1 MSVAIKLRNP
11 RGEDGV
17 TDEDGKSWLEDGTE
31 GGSGGGCSLRTPALR
46 CETLWEQVHR
56 TDVPRGPQHAQQT
69 LYTRSP
75 PQPGEA
81 PVCQAG
87 GTGAG
92 GAVLQGARRGRGRRA
107 AGVTEKR
114 GHGGAG
120 SQRGGRPEGPGS
132 SRGGVTEGRAHR
144 AAGITEGRG
153 HGRARGHGEAGSSR
167 GEHPE
172 GPGSRRGGVTELP
185 GHRRAAAGEALEVTE
200 SALWRVTGNQSV
212 EPPSGGAERGTS
224 TFLPALFPPP
234 GTTPA
239 ALSSDPAPSPLGGR
253 QSFICPLVSP
263 PRTLSARDRQFG
275 E

>member
-1 MSVAIKLRNP
+1 M
-11 RGEDGV
+11 
-17 TDEDGKSWLEDGTE
+17 
-31 GGSGGGCSLRTPALR
+31 RTPALR
-46 CETLWEQVHR
+46 CETLWEQVLR

-69 LYTRSP
+69 LYTRSL

-144 AAGITEGRG
+144 AAGITEGLG
-153 HGRARGHGEAGSSR
+153 HGRARGHGEAGVFEGRAHR
-167 GEHPE
+167 GA
-172 GPGSRRGGVTELP
+172 GVTEGR
-185 GHRRAAAGEALEVTE
+185 GHRAAGAQTGCGRGGPRGPGERPLEGDWQSGECPGRPDGDRRNWRGGLLPPRGRRNPSEGEAPAGSDQVEPPQLRPRDARSSRWNHRAAAQSEAHLPF
-200 SALWRVTGNQSV
+200 S
-212 EPPSGGAERGTS
+212 PPSSLPQERPLLL
-224 TFLPALFPPP
+224 FLATLLRPLWAV
-234 GTTPA
+234 A
-239 ALSSDPAPSPLGGR
+239 SPS
-253 QSFICPLVSP
+253 
-263 PRTLSARDRQFG
+263 SAR
-275 E
+275 

>member
-1 MSVAIKLRNP
+1 M
-11 RGEDGV
+11 
-17 TDEDGKSWLEDGTE
+17 
-31 GGSGGGCSLRTPALR
+31 RTPALR

-69 LYTRSP
+69 LYTRSL

-107 AGVTEKR
+107 AGVTQKR

-172 GPGSRRGGVTELP
+172 GPGSRRAGVTELP

-200 SALWRVTGNQSV
+200 SALWRVTGNQVSV
-212 EPPSGGAERGTS
+212 LEGRTVTDGTGGAASSLRVVAGTLRRGRHLLGVTS
-224 TFLPALFPPP
+224 WSPP
-234 GTTPA
+234 
-239 ALSSDPAPSPLGGR
+239 SSDPGTRVPVGGTTERRRRARHIYLSPRPLPSPR
-253 QSFICPLVSP
+253 NDPCCSF
-263 PRTLSARDRQFG
+263 
-275 E
+275 